1 MFVLCSNETTET
13 VQSPKARKISFS
25 FPVEPVASQSKH
37 DSEGQIAGIDPSMLA
52 KELTCISEEGLIDMD
67 FQVFFFKSIIYI
79 EIISPRTLHLK
90 HVSLF
95 YFIWKKYEYIFAI
108 GLMVN
113 VEWDTCIFSWTCIMH
128 LKSYVKQE
136 TSLNDILQKVAKD
149 ISILCMIFFA

>member
-1 MFVLCSNETTET
+1 MKKINNFSRVLFVLCSNETTET

-79 EIISPRTLHLK
+79 EIISPRTLHVLNITK

-95 YFIWKKYEYIFAI
+95 YFI
-108 GLMVN
+108 
-113 VEWDTCIFSWTCIMH
+113 
-128 LKSYVKQE
+128 
-136 TSLNDILQKVAKD
+136 
-149 ISILCMIFFA
+149 